1 MSTKKNDGSISNMSK
16 TKKLSFFSSILIVI
30 GSSIGAGIFFKSKGV
45 LDNSQS
51 SLVLA
56 IFCWLIAAISIIAM
70 GLSLIEIA
78 SVKNDNLSLVGW
90 AKVFNSRITYKS
102 CKNFMFYIYLPLNY
116 FFMPLYVI
124 MSLQD
129 GVGALINPNMNPF
142 KFNTNFD
149 WLIWTLISLCITLY
163 FIFVSGFSTKAGN
176 IQNKIVT
183 YIKFFP
189 LAFVAIMGFVIVGL
203 NKNDSIQVGIQ
214 IPPISDLNSGSSIA
228 IVVPGIGMFLAISG
242 IFFAYDGFYVAAG
255 IQTEMKEPKKTP
267 LAILLGLVIVT
278 SIYLTLAISMSING
292 GSFNDMGQKMKNI
305 MGDAGRILFGLV
317 NIAIGIG
324 ILGIIN
330 GFSMWTPRFIEEL
343 IRKGELPFS
352 YKYKDHLDINKP
364 KIGIFYFLAIAIPII
379 IIFSL
384 IGSLAYINNYKDTDY
399 GFKMGEL
406 YSFAD
411 LMGTWTSV
419 FVFGYI
425 GMAIYG
431 SLKNKKS
438 KKNEVVNPKKYF
450 KLIAFTSI
458 VITSISLVATIL
470 IPIIDLILISV
481 LDPSNSS
488 FASNVVG
495 RIMLVF
501 TLIIFF
507 SLSYGIIFI
516 ENYINI
522 RKFGSIEDYE
532 KWQKKEFESF

>member
-56 IFCWLIAAISIIAM
+56 IFCWLIAALSIVAM

-90 AKVFNSRITYKS
+90 VKVFNSRITYKS

-129 GVGALINPNMNPF
+129 GVGALTDINMNPF

-163 FIFVSGFSTKAGN
+163 FIFVSGFSTKVGN

-183 YIKFFP
+183 SIKFFP
-189 LAFVAIMGFVIVGL
+189 LVFVAIMGFVIVGL
-203 NKNDSIQVGIQ
+203 NKNDSIQIGTSN
-214 IPPISDLNSGSSIA
+214 PPISELASGSSIA
-228 IVVPGIGMFLAISG
+228 MFAPGIGMFLAISG

-255 IQTEMKEPKKTP
+255 IQTEMKEPKKTS

-278 SIYLTLAISMSING
+278 TIYLTLAISMSING
-292 GSFNDMGQKMKNI
+292 GSFGDMGQKMKDI

-330 GFSMWTPRFIEEL
+330 GFSMWTPRFIEDL

-352 YKYKDHLDINKP
+352 YKYKDRLDIDKP
-364 KIGIFYFLAIAIPII
+364 KIGILYFLVIAIPII

-384 IGSLAYINNYKDTDY
+384 IGALAYINNGYSGY
-399 GFKMGEL
+399 GSNMGEL

-419 FVFGYI
+419 FAFGYI

-431 SLKNKKS
+431 ALKNKKS
-438 KKNEVVNPKKYF
+438 QKIKIANPKKYF
-450 KLIAFTSI
+450 KWTAITSI
-458 VITSISLVATIL
+458 VITSISLAATIL
-470 IPIIDLILISV
+470 IPIIDLLLIGI

-488 FASNVVG
+488 FATNVVG
-495 RIMLVF
+495 RVMLVF

-516 ENYINI
+516 ENHINI
-522 RKFGSIEDYE
+522 KNHGSVEKYE
-532 KWQKKEFESF
+532 KWQEKQFESF

>member
-1 MSTKKNDGSISNMSK
+1 MSTKKNDSSISNMST

-45 LDNSQS
+45 LENSHS
-51 SLVLA
+51 SLILA
-56 IFCWLIAAISIIAM
+56 IFCWIIAAISIIAM

-90 AKVFNSRITYKS
+90 VKVFNSRITFKS

-129 GVGALINPNMNPF
+129 GVGALIDPDMNPF
-142 KFNTNFD
+142 KFNTNVD
-149 WLIWTLISLCITLY
+149 WLIWTLISLCITFY

-189 LAFVAIMGFVIVGL
+189 LAFVAIMGFIIVAL
-203 NKNDSIQVGIQ
+203 NKNDPIQNGIQVR
-214 IPPISDLNSGSSIA
+214 PNYSSIA
-228 IVVPGIGMFLAISG
+228 DYPIFGPGIGMFLAISG

-255 IQTEMKEPKKTP
+255 IQTEMKEPKKTS

-278 SIYLTLAISMSING
+278 SIYLALAISMSING
-292 GSFNDMGQKMKNI
+292 GSFNGMGQKMKEI
-305 MGDAGRILFGLV
+305 MGDAGRVLFGLV
-317 NIAIGIG
+317 NIGIGIG

-330 GFSMWTPRFIEEL
+330 GFSMWTPRFIEDL

-352 YKYKDHLDINKP
+352 YKYKDRLNINKP
-364 KIGIFYFLAIAIPII
+364 KTGIFYFLTIAIPII

-384 IGSLAYINNYKDTDY
+384 IGALAYIDVNDY
-399 GFKMGEL
+399 GNGYGANMGQL

-419 FVFGYI
+419 FAFGYI

-431 SLKNKKS
+431 ALKNKKT
-438 KKNEVVNPKKYF
+438 KKIEIANPKKYF
-450 KLIAFTSI
+450 KLMAITSI
-458 VITSISLVATIL
+458 VITSISLIATIL
-470 IPIIDLILISV
+470 VPIVDLLLVGILATKVEPKEIDII
-481 LDPSNSS
+481 
-488 FASNVVG
+488 G
-495 RIMLVF
+495 RVMLVF

-516 ENYINI
+516 ENHINI
-522 RKFGSIEDYE
+522 KNHGSIENYE
-532 KWQKKEFESF
+532 KWQRKEFESF